1 MNLAYRACADNLIY
15 PLTTLT
21 HRSQTMYGKNATE
34 FNPCR
39 WEEGPASSTVGQGY
53 LPFGFGRWA
62 CPGRILAV
70 TGKYIGTNNAT
81 FVT

>member
-1 MNLAYRACADNLIY
+1 MHGEGA
-15 PLTTLT
+15 
-21 HRSQTMYGKNATE
+21 SE
-34 FNPCR
+34 FNPGQ
-39 WEEGPASSTVGQGY
+39 WAEGPASSTVGQGY

-70 TGKYIGTNNAT
+70 TGKYIGTYNVI